1 MSEALSADLTSFDD
15 APRPGAE
22 PDGNAPSRFGKV
34 LGDAGIHVPSTLY
47 NEALALAR
55 EGHLGQAQARL
66 QMLLCLDPDD
76 GEAHL
81 LLAKVHTAQ
90 GRWNEALT
98 RLDAA
103 VSSGV
108 VPPAGLREGL
118 EGQIRSERS
127 REEEHRA
134 RVAARELGELK
145 ALRHETRSLRGE
157 TIRLETE
164 VGEGRERERAWKL
177 LAIAAGVF
185 GTLVILFLILSTPSA
200 SSKAPAAQAVAAPSA
215 QLMASVPIPSEA
227 VAPEDAL
234 VVAPAAKVAPAP
246 VLVAPAAPKGP
257 RVHVVGK
264 GDTLGRLSGKY
275 YGKSSAWQKILD
287 ANPQL
292 GKDGAK
298 LSVGMKITI
307 PE

>member
-103 VSSGV
+103 VSAGV

-185 GTLVILFLILSTPSA
+185 GTLVILFLIVSAPSA
-200 SSKAPAAQAVAAPSA
+200 AVAIPSEAAAPAEAQVAAPPAPLAVAPAPDAVAPAVAPAVAAP
-215 QLMASVPIPSEA
+215 
-227 VAPEDAL
+227 
-234 VVAPAAKVAPAP
+234 
-246 VLVAPAAPKGP
+246 APKGP

-298 LSVGMKITI
+298 LSVGMKLTI

>member
-55 EGHLGQAQARL
+55 DGHLGQAQARL

-103 VSSGV
+103 VSAGV

-185 GTLVILFLILSTPSA
+185 GTLVILFLIISAPSA
-200 SSKAPAAQAVAAPSA
+200 ASKAAAAQAAAPLA
-215 QLMASVPIPSEA
+215 APGAAVAIPSEA
-227 VAPEDAL
+227 AAPDEVLAA
-234 VVAPAAKVAPAP
+234 APVAKVAPAP
-246 VLVAPAAPKGP
+246 VVVAPAAPKGP
-257 RVHVVGK
+257 RIHVVGK